1 MSTATRAASREFHLV
16 ARPDGEPT
24 PDLFALVEAELD
36 PPAAG
41 EVLVRNTYLS
51 VERRGRRRCGKS
63 SSALLCAS

>member
-24 PDLFALVEAELD
+24 TDQFALVETQLR

-51 VERRGRRRCGKS
+51 VDPYMRGRMDDADS
-63 SSALLCAS
+63 